1 MNDKDSGMKRQ
12 HIEENVLL
20 PHDDLLNTTKR
31 LKLNTSQEQ
40 QNKDNPLQIHSNENS
55 ISDLNNINATAQDQ
69 TNQQDH
75 KQLVSLSQ
83 STLAE
88 NIPTSSSNEEI
99 HIDKSTSE
107 NFELTG
113 IQTSVSTTAS
123 ATSTTITENEKDF
136 QDHPTFNNIETPS
149 LLPSSVSP
157 TKPNP
162 ASRGQSLPPSGDL
175 ALEYGSNN
183 NNKQKYQDYLKQSSD
198 PSSSPILNSHQRSA
212 SHPNMTSIIQTPP
225 LLSINSFAEKPTL
238 QQQQS
243 QQSITNEQLVRALT
257 TSLPIIKD
265 DNSSLNNNNNN
276 DIENNN
282 NNSSS
287 LAQNSK
293 FEQLPSASSP
303 SFNINS
309 NISTSTIVP
318 PSMSTDLSK
327 TEQNESQPSTSLLT
341 PTSSTNASNANI
353 DNTAISTT
361 TTTTT
366 TTTTNN
372 NNNNNNNN
380 NEDNTA
386 YSHIPYLGAALRRLS
401 GAAGLDQLNNHQNK
415 DAVDQVSPSEILGSA
430 LAAAVARTQH
440 GTSTTAAAAAIGN
453 LAVITANISNLLNNN
468 SNSSNNE
475 NNNEYNITN
484 NDSKNIDSNN
494 NINKETS
501 TNINLHTS
509 ATSSQNNQKISST
522 TTPIT
527 QHSSIPSPLSSLT
540 TSLTTSPLSSNK
552 PTQDKNSTSNTNTS
566 HSNSISTIIDQA
578 MQLGRSS
585 QHTIL
590 HQSLHPNFHQP
601 PPPSSSSHHH
611 HHHHH
616 HAHLPLHYQ
625 QSMLKQPHD
634 DFGKHGLMNQ
644 DIMRSSTAGS
654 SMLSNGKAITG
665 PSTSF
670 PPYPMGNINPIVHHS
685 ALSVQNR
692 LMVPIPKVIVN
703 NEKVWKAVKSKKE
716 VFLGFYLYRP
726 SMLLPNLE
734 NHINGIVQIRV
745 PARYLTYENPSVKKR
760 AAWGT
765 GIYTDDSDI
774 VTMAIHS
781 GQYVPEKYH
790 DPEFKPTD
798 PFALA
803 IAGKSIESGK
813 SALKKRPIPATTYL
827 RAAKYGDDTIPEHD
841 VQVTVRVLPKLKRY
855 TSSIQHRIKSREW
868 GNNHDGVSLCVENVE
883 VLKKGEA
890 RLRGRSTLKSNPIR
904 KSIVGLKEDQ
914 DSIENNYHSIPAPLA
929 THHDNNVQAKS

>member
-31 LKLNTSQEQ
+31 LKLNASQEQ
-40 QNKDNPLQIHSNENS
+40 QNKDNPLQIHSNENY
-55 ISDLNNINATAQDQ
+55 ISDVNNINAVQGQ
-69 TNQQDH
+69 TNQQDQ
-75 KQLVSLSQ
+75 KQLVPLSQ
-83 STLAE
+83 STLTK
-88 NIPTSSSNEEI
+88 NIPISSGNEGINKDQNTNANLE
-99 HIDKSTSE
+99 STE
-107 NFELTG
+107 
-113 IQTSVSTTAS
+113 IQTSVPTTAS
-123 ATSTTITENEKDF
+123 TTSTTITEDEKNF

-157 TKPNP
+157 IKPNP
-162 ASRGQSLPPSGDL
+162 ALRGQSLPPSGDL
-175 ALEYGSNN
+175 TLEYDSN
-183 NNKQKYQDYLKQSSD
+183 NNKQKHRGYLKESSNT
-198 PSSSPILNSHQRSA
+198 SSLPISNSHQRSA
-212 SHPNMTSIIQTPP
+212 SHPNMTSIIQTSPP
-225 LLSINSFAEKPTL
+225 PTRNPFTEQQTS

-265 DNSSLNNNNNN
+265 DNSSLNNNNN
-276 DIENNN
+276 DNNN
-282 NNSSS
+282 NNNIDNYNNTGINHKNINDIEKTNSNSSS
-287 LAQNSK
+287 LSRNSK
-293 FEQLPSASSP
+293 LEQLPPTSP
-303 SFNINS
+303 PTFNINS
-309 NISTSTIVP
+309 NIGTSTIVP
-318 PSMSTDLSK
+318 PSISTFLSK
-327 TEQNESQPSTSLLT
+327 TEQNETQPSTSLFT
-341 PTSSTNASNANI
+341 PTSSTNKSNTNTDNI
-353 DNTAISTT
+353 TTSTI
-361 TTTTT
+361 
-366 TTTTNN
+366 TTTNN
-372 NNNNNNNN
+372 NN
-380 NEDNTA
+380 EDKNA

-468 SNSSNNE
+468 SNNSNNE

-484 NDSKNIDSNN
+484 GNSNNIDNN
-494 NINKETS
+494 NNNNKETS
-501 TNINLHTS
+501 TNVNLHTS
-509 ATSSQNNQKISST
+509 APSSQNNQKISS

-552 PTQDKNSTSNTNTS
+552 PTQDKNSTSNTNTP
-566 HSNSISTIIDQA
+566 HSNSITTMIDQA

-585 QHTIL
+585 QHAVL
-590 HQSLHPNFHQP
+590 HQSVHPNFHQP
-601 PPPSSSSHHH
+601 PPSSSHHQH
-611 HHHHH
+611 HHHTHRT
-616 HAHLPLHYQ
+616 LHYQ
-625 QSMLKQPHD
+625 QPMLKQPHD
-634 DFGKHGLMNQ
+634 DFGKHGLINQ
-644 DIMRSSTAGS
+644 DLMRSSTAGS
-654 SMLSNGKAITG
+654 SMISNSKAMTG
-665 PSTSF
+665 SSTSL
-670 PPYPMGNINPIVHHS
+670 PPYTMGNINSMMHHS
-685 ALSVQNR
+685 PLSVQNR
-692 LMVPIPKVIVN
+692 LIAPIPKVIVN

-790 DPEFKPTD
+790 DPELKPTD

-813 SALKKRPIPATTYL
+813 LALKKRPIPATTYL
-827 RAAKYGDDTIPEHD
+827 RAAKHGDDTIPEHD
-841 VQVTVRVLPKLKRY
+841 VQITVRILPKLKRY

-883 VLKKGEA
+883 VLKEKLDYEVEV
-890 RLRGRSTLKSNPIR
+890 L
-904 KSIVGLKEDQ
+904 
-914 DSIENNYHSIPAPLA
+914 
-929 THHDNNVQAKS
+929 